1 MEGTTKNRERRH
13 MVSTGMWVAT
23 GVIFVITLGLTI
35 WVTNKAY
42 SRKWEE

>member
-1 MEGTTKNRERRH
+1 M
-13 MVSTGMWVAT
+13 TGMWVAT
-23 GVIFVITLGLTI
+23 GVLFVILLGLTI

>member
-1 MEGTTKNRERRH
+1 MTA
-13 MVSTGMWVAT
+13 VWV
-23 GVIFVITLGLTI
+23 GSVIIFLIILGLTI